1 MPSRIKDYLTLMAAG
16 LCLNTSVAT
25 AQTVSE
31 NYNLISRSMAGH
43 QEVQLDKSQRQ
54 WIEHKRE
61 LILGTSAP
69 DYPPFDL
76 TISGH
81 DYEGFTAD
89 YAGLLEKATGLPVK
103 VQRFESR
110 GAAIAALQNGDVDL
124 LGTANGFEAG
134 IAGIAL
140 SIPYAV
146 DQPVLVTREGETR
159 SLTDGL
165 AGLRLSM
172 VYHYLPLAEVK
183 ALYPKAII
191 TSYPSYQNAINAVAF
206 DQADVFLGGTLSTH

>member
-1 MPSRIKDYLTLMAAG
+1 MPSRLKVYLIQVTAG
-16 LCLNTSVAT
+16 LCVSTSLFGAPGNELYT
-25 AQTVSE
+25 
-31 NYNLISRSMAGH
+31 LLSRSKVGAL
-43 QEVQLDKSQRQ
+43 EIRLDESQQQ
-54 WIEHKRE
+54 WINNKNQ
-61 LILGTSAP
+61 LTLGTSAP

-76 TISGH
+76 TTSGQ

-89 YAGLLEKATGLPVK
+89 YAGLLETATGLPVK

-165 AGLRLSM
+165 AGSVSYTHLT
-172 VYHYLPLAEVK
+172 LPTKRIV
-183 ALYPKAII
+183 
-191 TSYPSYQNAINAVAF
+191 
-206 DQADVFLGGTLSTH
+206 